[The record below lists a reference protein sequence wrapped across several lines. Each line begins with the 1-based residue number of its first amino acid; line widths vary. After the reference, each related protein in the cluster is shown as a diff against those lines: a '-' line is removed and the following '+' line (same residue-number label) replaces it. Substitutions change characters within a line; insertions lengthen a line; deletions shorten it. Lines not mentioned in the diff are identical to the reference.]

1 MTMKQQSYWLCTEQP
16 PNFSGLLQIWTSKY
30 TKRKCLQFNLHSC
43 LFLDVCPQVE
53 LNNRQTVSLEIAKA
67 LEETRQQKGELQTQ
81 VSGIHV
87 THHLI
92 FTIIKKRQQLTCV
105 THTFTFFYASVPSTA
120 VAEGIMVLGW
130 DSVHLYVHPSIHPSI
145 HPILRTPWDHFVKF
159 GTNVHCDSWVNCLV
173 AKGQRS
179 RSLWLDKTH

>member
-81 VSGIHV
+81 VSGVHV

-92 FTIIKKRQQLTCV
+92 FTIIKKKATADMCY
-105 THTFTFFYASVPSTA
+105 THIYIFLCLCAINSSGWRHYGFGLRFCPSVR
-120 VAEGIMVLGW
+120 
-130 DSVHLYVHPSIHPSI
+130 PSIHPSI
-145 HPILRTPWDHFVKF
+145 YPSYFTNTLRSFCQIWD
-159 GTNVHCDSWVNCLV
+159 
-173 AKGQRS
+173 
-179 RSLWLDKTH
+179 